1 MQFQQIKRAVSLI
14 EIRLMSNVENNS
26 KYNEGIS
33 KSRPNSIP
41 ETIVRQTSSSPK
53 KKKKKKFGNPSS
65 RKHQTPP
72 FIRNP
77 NLQRLVR
84 GGFDTY
90 LIGLGADHYRHYS
103 TGRHCRTCALNRLHW
118 LPLAHPLCLR
128 PPQDSPA

>member
-53 KKKKKKFGNPSS
+53 KKKKIREPQFTK
-65 RKHQTPP
+65 TP
-72 FIRNP
+72 NTT
-77 NLQRLVR
+77 LYQE
-84 GGFDTY
+84 
-90 LIGLGADHYRHYS
+90 S
-103 TGRHCRTCALNRLHW
+103 
-118 LPLAHPLCLR
+118 
-128 PPQDSPA
+128 

>member
-53 KKKKKKFGNPSS
+53 KKNNNKF
-65 RKHQTPP
+65 
-72 FIRNP
+72 RNP
-77 NLQRLVR
+77 QFTKTPNTTLYQE
-84 GGFDTY
+84 
-90 LIGLGADHYRHYS
+90 S
-103 TGRHCRTCALNRLHW
+103 
-118 LPLAHPLCLR
+118 
-128 PPQDSPA
+128 

>member
-53 KKKKKKFGNPSS
+53 KKKKKNSGTPVHENT
-65 RKHQTPP
+65 KH
-72 FIRNP
+72 
-77 NLQRLVR
+77 
-84 GGFDTY
+84 
-90 LIGLGADHYRHYS
+90 
-103 TGRHCRTCALNRLHW
+103 
-118 LPLAHPLCLR
+118 HPLSGILIFK
-128 PPQDSPA
+128 DSWGVDLIRTW